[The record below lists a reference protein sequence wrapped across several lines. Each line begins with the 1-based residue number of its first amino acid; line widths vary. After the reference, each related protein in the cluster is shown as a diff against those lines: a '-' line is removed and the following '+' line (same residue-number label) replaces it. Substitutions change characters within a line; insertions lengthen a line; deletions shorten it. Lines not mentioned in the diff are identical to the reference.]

1 MVAAGQP
8 KAAPWL
14 RASRNRPAQCGVF
27 LRPIAT
33 PGPPPRPAPMPKTWW
48 QAMLSELESYLNGLL
63 PEMVLLI
70 RLHKFVGYVAA
81 QAAPRLGTCS

>member
-1 MVAAGQP
+1 
-8 KAAPWL
+8 
-14 RASRNRPAQCGVF
+14 
-27 LRPIAT
+27 
-33 PGPPPRPAPMPKTWW
+33 MPKTWW